1 MNRLFGATKKEE
13 PAPAKKE
20 EPVPSPEPPAKKPTV
35 PLSEQQAK
43 VTLFITQLENKVREI
58 SETVSRLDA

>member
-1 MNRLFGATKKEE
+1 MNRLFGAAKKEE

-20 EPVPSPEPPAKKPTV
+20 EPKAPEEPPKKASI

-43 VTLFITQLENKVREI
+43 VRNKLFSWKTRSDKFPKQ
-58 SETVSRLDA
+58 